1 MEGMIARTHRS
12 LHWTDLKVIQ
22 RRRVYVSKMGGGGE
36 DGCSRR
42 NIYILSEHQWVR
54 RRREEGDT
62 SGGKEGGGT
71 RGGLLL
77 FFLCDFLHKGGVG
90 EPVGPDPPTGQGA
103 IGGIY
108 SSISFLCNDTVVLE
122 SRWDLTHPP
131 ARVLSVGYI
140 L

>member
-1 MEGMIARTHRS
+1 MLSCIQEAKHYHSEHQWVRRRRREVEGMIARTHRS

-103 IGGIY
+103 IA
-108 SSISFLCNDTVVLE
+108 L
-122 SRWDLTHPP
+122 
-131 ARVLSVGYI
+131 
-140 L
+140 